1 MITAERNSGQS
12 TAERTGTRRPIVQFP
27 QMVGR
32 LVVPTDDHGQDRR
45 GGLARIIPLKQVNS

>member
-12 TAERTGTRRPIVQFP
+12 TAEHTGTRRPIVHFP